1 MKIFDDHISF
11 AYTHVFSAH
20 AESCPTSAVGEP
32 LGVYNNHRQ
41 CLDSMNKEEHVAL
54 LKGTVTEERDSYIH
68 LYLQATLVVFL

>member
-1 MKIFDDHISF
+1 M
-11 AYTHVFSAH
+11 YT
-20 AESCPTSAVGEP
+20 
-32 LGVYNNHRQ
+32 NHRQ